1 MASQRSPPTN
11 LEETSQSSGQL
22 LHTVLQVVDKGP
34 AQSSSFAVES
44 LVRTFDLEL
53 ADAFVDEVIGK
64 ELLGDGALLEI
75 FGELGVGEAFL
86 QQGELVRFEPL
97 RHLVVRHVPVLVSS
111 SLGSISV
118 RYSGSDF
125 LSLFI
130 HLSMAPSDFARRS

>member
-75 FGELGVGEAFL
+75 FGEL
-86 QQGELVRFEPL
+86 
-97 RHLVVRHVPVLVSS
+97 
-111 SLGSISV
+111 
-118 RYSGSDF
+118 
-125 LSLFI
+125 
-130 HLSMAPSDFARRS
+130 

>member
-1 MASQRSPPTN
+1 M
-11 LEETSQSSGQL
+11 
-22 LHTVLQVVDKGP
+22 
-34 AQSSSFAVES
+34 
-44 LVRTFDLEL
+44 
-53 ADAFVDEVIGK
+53 
-64 ELLGDGALLEI
+64 
-75 FGELGVGEAFL
+75 GEAFL

-130 HLSMAPSDFARRS
+130 HMSMAPSDFARRS